1 MRDPDAALARRVS
14 RAPLWLRTLSL
25 RRDLAL
31 PLVVLAV
38 QLTGAAV
45 SDGSAHVFN
54 PPHALGALGWV
65 LLAAGPVALV
75 ARRRY
80 PVPVLWVN
88 VAGTLPWSSAAGLLP
103 AGRHRRGPGQVEA
116 ALRAVHPRR
125 APAGDAQPV

>member
-1 MRDPDAALARRVS
+1 MKNPDAALARWVS

-31 PLVVLAV
+31 PLVVVAV

-45 SDGSAHVFN
+45 ADGRAHIFS

-75 ARRRY
+75 ARR
-80 PVPVLWVN
+80 
-88 VAGTLPWSSAAGLLP
+88 
-103 AGRHRRGPGQVEA
+103 
-116 ALRAVHPRR
+116 
-125 APAGDAQPV
+125 

>member
-1 MRDPDAALARRVS
+1 MRDPDAALARWVS

-45 SDGSAHVFN
+45 SDQRMHIFN

-75 ARRRY
+75 ARRRH

-88 VAGTLPWSSAAGLLP
+88 VAGTLPWSSAAGW
-103 AGRHRRGPGQVEA
+103 AHISFIIAFFA
-116 ALRAVHPRR
+116 AATATVHP
-125 APAGDAQPV
+125 ASISASFVAGIAYP